1 MTPQPRQS
9 SGSSRTNFWAH
20 AIAAFVIIAWGV
32 SFVSTKE
39 LLGAG
44 LHPIEI
50 YILRFA
56 IAYVLLLIFDHKKM
70 LSNSKQDE
78 WWFVA
83 CGLCGGSLYYVAEN
97 TALNYTLTS
106 NVSLIT
112 SLTPLLT
119 VLIIGLLY
127 RSEKPTSGVYIGSVI
142 AFLGVGF
149 VIFNSSFVMK
159 MNPLGDI
166 LSFAAALVF
175 AFYSLILRRLNEQYT
190 TTFITRKTFFYGVL
204 TALPLMA
211 FEPQITPLATLMK
224 PEVWGNLL
232 FLAVVCS
239 LIAFSG
245 WSIAIKQ
252 MGAISA
258 NNYMYFQPVVTLI
271 ASALLLGDKITL
283 IGIIGCALILGG
295 VWVSEY
301 LSRRKIR

>member
-1 MTPQPRQS
+1 M
-9 SGSSRTNFWAH
+9 AH

-39 LLGAG
+39 LLEAG

-56 IAYVLLLIFDHKKM
+56 IAYILLLVYDHKKM

-204 TALPLMA
+204 TALPLMLI
-211 FEPQITPLATLMK
+211 EPQITPLETLMK
-224 PEVWGNLL
+224 PAVWGNLL
-232 FLAVVCS
+232 FLALVCS

-245 WSIAIKQ
+245 WSIAIKK

-295 VWVSEY
+295 VWLSEY